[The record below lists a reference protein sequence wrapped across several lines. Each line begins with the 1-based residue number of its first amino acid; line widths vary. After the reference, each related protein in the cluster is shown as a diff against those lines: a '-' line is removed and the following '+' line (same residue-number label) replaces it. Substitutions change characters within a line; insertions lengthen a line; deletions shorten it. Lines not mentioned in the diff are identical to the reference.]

1 MGLVTSLKVPAK
13 NSDLKVFILAVIKIR
28 GYVEHIDG
36 RLAMIAHDHTY
47 TKVFIAN
54 CKSQDRQE

>member
-1 MGLVTSLKVPAK
+1 MGLVASLKVPAK
-13 NSDLKVFILAVIKIR
+13 NSDLKVFILAVIKIW

-47 TKVFIAN
+47 TH
-54 CKSQDRQE
+54 